1 MATVIISIIFMA
13 LLLAVIFHLIDDEDR
28 SSSLLGSLLGT
39 FLGAVIGIIA
49 SVKIPAKFEEKVSS
63 FPLEK
68 VQHKTDTTGKYTFLE
83 METLDD
89 KEYYIFYH
97 YGENGI
103 LNQNKFLTKN
113 VLIKPNCDTAK
124 VEIKKFSRN
133 KNATINYFSSQN
145 PPDPEVIIYLPSY
158 PID

>member
-13 LLLAVIFHLIDDEDR
+13 LLLGVIFHLIDDGDL
-28 SSSLLGSLLGT
+28 SSSLLGVMLGT
-39 FLGAVIGIIA
+39 VLGAVIGIIV

>member
-1 MATVIISIIFMA
+1 
-13 LLLAVIFHLIDDEDR
+13 
-28 SSSLLGSLLGT
+28 
-39 FLGAVIGIIA
+39 
-49 SVKIPAKFEEKVSS
+49 
-63 FPLEK
+63 
-68 VQHKTDTTGKYTFLE
+68 

-145 PPDPEVIIYLPSY
+145 PPDPEVIIYLPSSDWLNIKSKLSLVFRDSSFQQTDCSIKK
-158 PID
+158 PKCKF